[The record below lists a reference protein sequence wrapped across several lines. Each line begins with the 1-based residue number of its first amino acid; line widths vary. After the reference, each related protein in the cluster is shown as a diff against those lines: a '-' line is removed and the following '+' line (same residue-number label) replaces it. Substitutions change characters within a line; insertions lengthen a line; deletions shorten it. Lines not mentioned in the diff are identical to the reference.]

1 MNPDREKFSL
11 ETDFRAFF
19 HKKGYVILV
28 LRVILVVKVKYM
40 RESVSMYSMLQPYYV
55 TSPST

>member
-1 MNPDREKFSL
+1 MDPDREKFSL

-28 LRVILVVKVKYM
+28 LRVILVVEYM
-40 RESVSMYSMLQPYYV
+40 RESVSMYGMLQPYYV